1 MEELDTEWIDS
12 YDNKEKQFIERAD
25 LAIEDIKTV
34 NIFNLYINKRNDLE
48 KIKILE
54 HPIEKCLK
62 KDELIKLIKE
72 KQFDENIKYKL
83 MSILKYNI
91 TLKQQDLYSFINET
105 STPNYLESI
114 QQLDDINFDSGLDIF
129 DDLHSIYIL
138 YYEKQKSN
146 ITKKNLPN
154 MLRKTKKQIN

>member
-1 MEELDTEWIDS
+1 MEELDSNWIDN
-12 YDNKEKQFIERAD
+12 YDNKEKEFIAQAD
-25 LAIEDIKTV
+25 LATEDIKTI
-34 NIFNLYINKRNDLE
+34 NIYNLYINKRNNLE

-54 HPIEKCLK
+54 YPIEKYLK
-62 KDELIKLIKE
+62 KEDLIKLIKE
-72 KQFDENIKYKL
+72 KQLDENIRYKL

-91 TLKQQDLYSFINET
+91 TLKQQDLYSFISN
-105 STPNYLESI
+105 SLNPNYLEPI
-114 QQLDDINFDSGLDIF
+114 QQLDDITFDSGLDIF

-154 MLRKTKKQIN
+154 MLRKTKKHIN

>member
-12 YDNKEKQFIERAD
+12 YHNKEKEFIESAD
-25 LAIEDIKTV
+25 LVTEDIKTI
-34 NIFNLYINKRNDLE
+34 NIYNLYINKRNDLE

-54 HPIEKCLK
+54 YPIEKCLK
-62 KDELIKLIKE
+62 KEELIKLIKE

-91 TLKQQDLYSFINET
+91 TLKQQELYPFINHTLE
-105 STPNYLESI
+105 PNYLEAI

-154 MLRKTKKQIN
+154 MLRKTKKHIN